1 MPYIRQEIALAL
13 SSLLS
18 SLKHTDNEI
27 RTKAEASLHEQWIP
41 HEPEI
46 LLVGLAEQVNTSQD
60 SSLRSFAVILLRR
73 ISFKLISTPNDSRE
87 VMVWSILSEEG
98 VKKIK
103 LLLLESFT
111 KENDDNVR
119 HKIGDTIAEIA
130 HTLYEENVPWP
141 ELFYMLFQCS
151 KSLNPGQRES
161 TFRIFAS
168 IPEIFKKEHIDML
181 KEIFQYGLQDE
192 DVRLSSLKALSS
204 LLAYSDS
211 DSQELVLLLPS
222 MLNIL
227 PPFLQSFDSDSLT
240 SALTSLIDL
249 AEVHPKIFKPYFPT
263 VAQFFVECLKNK
275 NLDNASRQS
284 SLEFLVTFSEG
295 APLMCSKDENYA
307 KSVIYECLSFMT
319 EVGTE
324 EEDELSEWL
333 ETDDLDFLGSEMNHI
348 GEKARNLGGKVL
360 LPIIFQWLPSLIS
373 SQDWRERHASLMAIS
388 AIAEGCEKIM
398 KEELGRILD
407 MVLPLLRDIH
417 PRVRWAACNAVGQMS
432 TDFARVMQKKFHK
445 QVLGALIPVLEAP
458 EPRVQAHAAAALV
471 NFCEEANNKI
481 LEPYLDDILNR
492 LLYLLKS
499 QKRYVQEQAIT
510 TIATVAD
517 AAETKFNKYY
527 DSIIPLLINIL
538 NQAKQK
544 EYRLLRGKAIE
555 CVTLIAMAVG
565 KEKFS
570 LNSNEII
577 QTLGLIQNSVTG
589 PDDPQGSY
597 LIAAWGRICK
607 VMGKDFIPY
616 LGAIMPSLLQSAKM
630 KPDFAVLNDDND
642 REKYLQED
650 GWEFIYVQGQQIGIK
665 TSILEEKCIAI
676 EMLLCYASELKAA
689 FEPYIDEIFTDV
701 IIPGLRFYFHDGVRS
716 ASTKA
721 VPQLLSCVKDAYGEN
736 NPKLMSMWDTLLEKL
751 FKLINTESAIDVL
764 AELYQCLYE
773 SMDVVGNNCLT
784 PEKMDIFITSSE
796 SQLQD
801 YIKRAQKRYQDHQA
815 EETSLENEDVV
826 SAIALDDDL
835 LSEMSKTFH
844 TIFKRHRLLFL
855 PYWERL
861 LPYFDQF
868 ANNQHD
874 PNARQWAICVMDDLI
889 EFTGPEAWKYRD
901 HFLKLLSNGI
911 VDDSPGVRQAAAYG
925 IGVAGQYGGE
935 PFSMVCSASLTHLF
949 RCFERPDS
957 RNEDNIYAT
966 ENVCCAIAKILRFN
980 SSKIS
985 EIDKAIDLWIK
996 TLPVTH
1002 DEEDAPYAYAFL
1014 ESSIKSE
1021 ILQGHILDRILS
1033 SSKAFCQK
1041 LPQEQINM
1049 IISNMPFERRQIIA
1063 AHFS

>member
-1 MPYIRQEIALAL
+1 M
-13 SSLLS
+13 
-18 SLKHTDNEI
+18 
-27 RTKAEASLHEQWIP
+27 
-41 HEPEI
+41 
-46 LLVGLAEQVNTSQD
+46 LLVGLAEQANTAQD
-60 SSLRSFAVILLRR
+60 SSEQLRSFAVILLRR
-73 ISFKLISTPNDSRE
+73 ISFKLVSRANDTKE
-87 VMVWSILSEEG
+87 ITVWSMLSQDG
-98 VKKIK
+98 VKRIQS
-103 LLLLESFT
+103 LLLESFT
-111 KENDDNVR
+111 KENEENVR

-130 HTLYEENVPWP
+130 HTLYEENVQWP

-151 KSLNPGQRES
+151 KSINPGQRES
-161 TFRIFAS
+161 AFRVFSS
-168 IPEIFKKEHIDML
+168 IPKIVEKEHVEVL
-181 KEIFQYGLQDE
+181 KEIFQFGLQDE
-192 DVRLSSLKALSS
+192 NIKVRLSSLKALSS
-204 LLAYSDS
+204 LLAYSDFN
-211 DSQELVLLLPS
+211 SQGLSSLLPL

-227 PPFLQSFDSDSLT
+227 PPFLDSFDSDSLT
-240 SALTSLIDL
+240 SSLTSLIDL
-249 AEVHPKIFKPYFPT
+249 AEVYPKMFKPYFPT
-263 VAQFFVECLKNK
+263 VVQFFIECLKNK
-275 NLDNASRQS
+275 NLDNSSRQS

-295 APLMCSKDENYA
+295 APIMCTKDENYA
-307 KSVIYECLSFMT
+307 KSVVYECLSFMT
-319 EVGTE
+319 EVGVE
-324 EEDELSEWL
+324 EGDDLNEWL
-333 ETDDLDFLGSEMNHI
+333 ETDDLDFSGSEMNHVV
-348 GEKARNLGGKVL
+348 GEQAMDRLARKLGGKVL
-360 LPIIFQWLPSLIS
+360 LPVIFQWLPSLIS
-373 SQDWRERHASLMAIS
+373 SQDWRQRHASLMAIS
-388 AIAEGCEKIM
+388 AIAEGCEKLM
-398 KEELGRILD
+398 KIELERILD
-407 MVLPLLRDIH
+407 MVLPLLKDIH

-432 TDFARVMQKKFHK
+432 TDFARTMQKKFHR

-492 LLYLLKS
+492 LFCLLKS
-499 QKRYVQEQAIT
+499 QKCYVQEQAIT

-517 AAETKFNKYY
+517 AVETKFNKYY
-527 DSIIPLLINIL
+527 DSIMPLLINIL
-538 NQAKQK
+538 NQAKQQ

-555 CVTLIAMAVG
+555 CVTLIELAMAVG

-570 LNSNEII
+570 ENSNEVI
-577 QTLGLIQNSVTG
+577 QTLGLIQSIFYKLYIFILILLGTVTE

-616 LGAIMPSLLQSAKM
+616 LGAIMPSLLHSAKL
-630 KPDFAVLNDDND
+630 KPDFTVLDDDDD

-665 TSILEEKCIAI
+665 TSVLEEKCVAI

-689 FEPYIDEIFTDV
+689 FEPYVDEVFIDV
-701 IIPGLRFYFHDGVRS
+701 VIPGLRFYFHDGVRS

-721 VPQLLSCVKDAYGEN
+721 VPQLLSCVKEAYGGN
-736 NPKLMSMWDTLLEKL
+736 NPKLVSMWDRLLEEI
-751 FKLINTESAIDVL
+751 FSLINIESAIDVL

-773 SMDVVGNNCLT
+773 SIDVVGDNCLS
-784 PEKMDIFITSSE
+784 PEKMDKFITSSE

-801 YIKRAQKRYQDHQA
+801 YIKRVQKRYEDHQA
-815 EETSLENEDVV
+815 EEANLEDEDVV
-826 SAIALDDDL
+826 TAIALDDDL

-855 PYWERL
+855 PHWERL

-874 PNARQWAICVMDDLI
+874 SNARQWAICIMDDLI
-889 EFTGPEAWKYRD
+889 EFTGPEAWKYKD
-901 HFLKLLSNGI
+901 HFLKPLSNGI
-911 VDDSPGVRQAAAYG
+911 ADDSPGVRQAAAYG

-935 PFSMVCSASLTHLF
+935 PFSMVCSASLPHLF

-957 RNEDNIYAT
+957 RDEDNIYAT

-985 EIDKAIDLWIK
+985 EIDKVIDLWIK

-1014 ESSIKSE
+1014 VELIERNHPAVLSQAALVVDSITQALESE
-1021 ILQGHILDRILS
+1021 ILQGHILDKILTS
-1033 SSKAFCQK
+1033 
-1041 LPQEQINM
+1041 
-1049 IISNMPFERRQIIA
+1049 
-1063 AHFS
+1063 